1 MATGGLRA
9 LFVFPLLT
17 ALLIA
22 GAIWL
27 SQRHE
32 YGDLVSAA
40 PDQVVGLFLR
50 QVHTGQG
57 SAASA
62 LLSPHL
68 ADIDLDS
75 LGIRLEQLYGAP
87 VISSTTIDTIS
98 QNTAQVN
105 SDTFTAGGQRY
116 IITWT
121 VIREDNRWRI
131 SDVGNLRDLL
141 SDIHGL

>member
-1 MATGGLRA
+1 MATGGLKL

-22 GAIWL
+22 GAVRL
-27 SQRHE
+27 SQRQD
-32 YGDLVSAA
+32 YGNLASAA

-57 SAASA
+57 NAATA
-62 LLSPHL
+62 LLSPRL
-68 ADIDLDS
+68 ADIDLNA
-75 LGIRLEQLYGAP
+75 LGTRLGQLYGAP
-87 VISSTTIDTIS
+87 VISSTTIDTVS
-98 QNTAQVN
+98 VNTARVT

-116 IITWT
+116 MINWT
-121 VIREDNRWRI
+121 VTREGDRWRI

-141 SDIHGL
+141 SDVHGL